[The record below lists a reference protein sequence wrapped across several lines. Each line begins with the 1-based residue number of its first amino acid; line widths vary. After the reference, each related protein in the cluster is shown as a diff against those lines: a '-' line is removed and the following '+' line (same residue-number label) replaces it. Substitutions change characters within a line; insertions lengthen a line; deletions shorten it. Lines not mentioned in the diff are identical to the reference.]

1 MNWVFIIKN
10 VSENP
15 ICFNYLFAGLL
26 YFFYVKKKLSE
37 LQFLH
42 KTEIG
47 NESNLEILLFFH
59 CKYHGDLFVQLI
71 LMYVYYGKRMHMYI
85 YLLYILQSY
94 ANVHD
99 FPIHFHEGPGC
110 C

>member
-1 MNWVFIIKN
+1 MFLKTHNVF
-10 VSENP
+10 
-15 ICFNYLFAGLL
+15 CFNYLFAGLL
-26 YFFYVKKKLSE
+26 YFFYVKKKISE
-37 LQFLH
+37 FQFLH

-47 NESNLEILLFFH
+47 NDSNLEILLFFH
-59 CKYHGDLFVQLI
+59 CTYHGDLFVQLI

-85 YLLYILQSY
+85 NLPYILQSY